1 MLWNWYTIDSCIP
14 RPASSCPLLDR
25 LLTMCIVGFISRS
38 WHITSKGMFAG
49 FCIGVVLLVMFL
61 EFLRRLAK
69 EYDRYLFRQYKR
81 SQQRASVIQSRVTG
95 KDGPGNGSNE
105 NSTTVTTTA
114 PSTSRP
120 NIFQQAVRAT
130 LHMMQFAVAY
140 FIMMLAMYYNGYC
153 IICIIAGAWLG
164 AFVFSW
170 ESVSLVRYGTEIEKV
185 GLC

>member
-1 MLWNWYTIDSCIP
+1 
-14 RPASSCPLLDR
+14 
-25 LLTMCIVGFISRS
+25 MCNVGFISKS
-38 WHITSKGMFAG
+38 WHIKSKGMFAG
-49 FCIGVVLLVMFL
+49 TCIGVVLLVMSL

-95 KDGPGNGSNE
+95 KDGPSNGS
-105 NSTTVTTTA
+105 STTVTTTA
-114 PSTSRP
+114 PSSSRP

-140 FIMMLAMYYNGYC
+140 FIMMLVMYYNGYF

-170 ESVSLVRYGTEIEKV
+170 ESVSLVRYGTDIEKF

>member
-1 MLWNWYTIDSCIP
+1 
-14 RPASSCPLLDR
+14 
-25 LLTMCIVGFISRS
+25 
-38 WHITSKGMFAG
+38 MFAG